1 MITERMTKT
10 DITQY
15 IGKHDIDRRLSKIVF
30 SSDRVKKIQKNLKE
44 YWRRQ
49 QGWPMIF
56 KEPFKVTLEGNEY
69 FCVLSVTGPKKG
81 LDYNAYLR
89 VYNERRY
96 EYYTVPVGLG
106 KDPGAICSR
115 FSAHFVDRF
124 QTRCPGCDPDL
135 HFLVSYLKDQRSI
148 AFPVPLDLKPGTEIW
163 RTTKSGVILM
173 TDWTYISYYR
183 KLSDFPENRQES
195 YDKYWKEHGQYLSEP
210 NLRELLEFLEREED
224 VY

>member
-1 MITERMTKT
+1 MITERMNKT

-15 IGKHDIDRRLSKIVF
+15 IGKYDIDHRLSKIVF
-30 SSDRVKKIQKNLKE
+30 SSDRAKKIQKNLRE
-44 YWRRQ
+44 YWRRRQ
-49 QGWPMIF
+49 NWPMIF

-69 FCVLSVTGPKKG
+69 FCVLSVMGPKKG

-115 FSAHFVDRF
+115 FSAHFIDRF
-124 QTRCPGCDPDL
+124 QTRCPNYDPGL

-148 AFPVPLDLKPGTEIW
+148 AFPVPLGLDPGAEIW

-173 TDWTYISYYR
+173 TDWTYISYYQ
-183 KLSDFPENRQES
+183 KFSDFPENRQES
-195 YDKYWKEHGQYLSEP
+195 YEAYWREYGKNFGEP
-210 NLRELLEFLEREED
+210 SLKDLLEKMKYAD
-224 VY
+224 NNI

>member
-1 MITERMTKT
+1 MITERMNKT

-15 IGKHDIDRRLSKIVF
+15 IGKYDIDHRLSKIVF
-30 SSDRVKKIQKNLKE
+30 GSDRAKRIQKNLKD

-49 QGWPMIF
+49 IWPMIF
-56 KEPFKVTLEGNEY
+56 KEPLRVTLEGNEY
-69 FCVLSVTGPKKG
+69 FCVLSVVGPKKG

-115 FSAHFVDRF
+115 FSAHFIDRF
-124 QTRCPGCDPDL
+124 QTRCPGYSEDL
-135 HFLVSYLKDQRSI
+135 HFLVSYLKDQKNV

-173 TDWTYISYYR
+173 TDWTYISYYH
-183 KLSDFPENRQES
+183 KLSDFSEDRQKS
-195 YDKYWKEHGQYLSEP
+195 YEKYWKEYGQSLGEPSLSD
-210 NLRELLEFLEREED
+210 LLEKMKYAD
-224 VY
+224 DNI